1 MHMRLNYCALLILS
15 TYSLLAS
22 FVVHGKE
29 QIVVY
34 SRNYDNAFLHKSI
47 SNFAALNKEEFG
59 EYELVKSPDMEQGRA
74 FAELIKGNIDIMV
87 SAPTEKR
94 EQQANAIYVPID
106 RGLLGFRICMV
117 NASKAKFS
125 AIQSANQFIQRSL
138 SVGLGSH
145 WSDREVF
152 EDNGFKVITSPVH
165 ESLFRMLENN
175 RFDCLPRSINEIDAE
190 LEQHANKGLIDDQE
204 IVFIY
209 PNADFIFIN
218 PDKKKL
224 HNRISTGVGKA
235 IEDNTF
241 YEIFDEYYENELR
254 NHNIYSRKLVFLEN
268 DNMTPAALSAINRF
282 GIASF
287 VFNPI
292 RPRADS
298 SKSSRRSDSD

>member
-1 MHMRLNYCALLILS
+1 MLMRLIYYALLLVS
-15 TYSLLAS
+15 VYSLLAS
-22 FVVHGKE
+22 FCVNSKE

-34 SRNYDNAFLHKSI
+34 SRNYDNSFLLKSI
-47 SNFAALNKEEFG
+47 RNFAALSKDEFG
-59 EYELVKSPDMEQGRA
+59 GYELVKSPDMEQGRA
-74 FAELIKGNIDIMV
+74 FAELVKGNIDIMV
-87 SAPTEKR
+87 SSPTEKR
-94 EQQANAIYVPID
+94 EQQADAIYVPID

-117 NASKAKFS
+117 NKSKAKFS

-145 WSDREVF
+145 WSDRRVF

-165 ESLFRMLENN
+165 ESLFHMLQNN
-175 RFDCLPRSINEIDAE
+175 RFDCLPRSINEINAE

-204 IVFIY
+204 LVFIY

-218 PDKKKL
+218 PSKKKL
-224 HNRISTGVGKA
+224 HNRISAGVGKA
-235 IEDNTF
+235 IENNTF

-254 NHNIYSRKLVFLEN
+254 KHNIYSRKLVFLQN

-287 VFNPI
+287 VFNPV
-292 RPRADS
+292 PPQADS
-298 SKSSRRSDSD
+298 SKSSGRSHSD